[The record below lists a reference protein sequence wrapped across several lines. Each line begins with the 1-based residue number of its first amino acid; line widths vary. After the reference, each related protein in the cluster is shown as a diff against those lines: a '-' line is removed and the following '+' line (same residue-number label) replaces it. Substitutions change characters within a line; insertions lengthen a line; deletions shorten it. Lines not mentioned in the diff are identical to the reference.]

1 MKFERRE
8 NMSKVIS
15 AQQSAELIKDGTT
28 IAWTT
33 AGLCGFPEEVASAI
47 EARFLE
53 TGYPRNLTM
62 THS

>member
-1 MKFERRE
+1 
-8 NMSKVIS
+8 MSKVIS